1 MESFKKWEVRGGR
14 PLQLWRLVL
23 GLAVLLLA
31 GRAAGNAIAAELEP
45 VSFLKDVR
53 PVLAQRCFRCHSE
66 SLHQEGN
73 LKLDTNEGLLKGGDS
88 GAVVLPGD
96 SKQSLLVSMV
106 RHENDR
112 KMPPEGDKLSDEQ
125 IGKIAKWIDE
135 GAKLPTAEELARP
148 SHWSFLSPM
157 RSTIDA
163 SLARDG
169 NNSIDALVASEYA
182 KQGLV
187 PNGLATKHVLI
198 RRLYLDLVGIPP
210 TADEVAAFVADDR
223 PDAFERV
230 VDQLL
235 ASPMYAER
243 WARHW
248 MDVWRYSDWDGY
260 GAEVR
265 ESRPHI
271 WRWRD
276 WIVESLSADRGYD
289 QMVREMLAA
298 DEIAPLDTK
307 RLPATGFLVRNW
319 YKFNRNQ
326 WLDSTVEHTGKAFLG
341 LTFNC
346 CRCHNHMY
354 DPLTQKEYYQL
365 RAFFEPHEIR
375 TDRVPGEAN
384 VDKDGLVRVYDAKL
398 DAPTYLFVRGNEK
411 EPLTTEA
418 LLPSVPKVLAF
429 DAVAAKDIAIPLE
442 GQYPSRKEFV
452 VAETLAAAK
461 NVVVTAE
468 RVVVDAKTKLD
479 AAKAAPVTDA
489 AAHAEAVL
497 VAEQQLQLV
506 EKSLLVARASEAD
519 VIARQAADAATF
531 AIPAI
536 AAEEVKRL
544 AMEAV
549 AKERQTALQKAE
561 YAVLDAEQKAANAQK
576 KLKPGDMASEKLVE
590 QTTADLNKA
599 KEGLTAAQQAAAQ
612 PGEAYTKFGEVFPKT
627 STGRR
632 TALAEWIVDKRNP
645 LTARVAVN
653 HLWLRHFG
661 APLVPSVFD
670 LGMNGKAPKN
680 PQLLD
685 QLAVELM
692 DGGWEMKRMH
702 RQMVN
707 SKTYQLSSQVD
718 ETSAANRK
726 VDPDN
731 QFFWRGNTR
740 RMEAE
745 AVRDSLLA
753 MAGGLDLRMG
763 GSDLDPNEWLTRNRR
778 SLYFRNTKEK
788 KVTFLALFDSPNV
801 AECYRRSES
810 IAPQQALALVNSP
823 LALTK
828 GREIAKQLLAE
839 HFAGREM
846 PASIAEGEY
855 ESLIQKAY
863 LRILSR
869 PAKAEE
875 LNLCKEF
882 CIAQAKQFQEP
893 TKLTAIASGPAAS
906 LAPATR
912 ADLRAFENVVHVLLN
927 HNDFVTIR

>member
-23 GLAVLLLA
+23 GLAVLVLA
-31 GRAAGNAIAAELEP
+31 GGATGNAVAAELEP

-88 GAVVLPGD
+88 GAVVVPGD

-112 KMPPEGDKLSDEQ
+112 KMPPEGEKLSDEQ
-125 IGKIAKWIDE
+125 IGKIAKWIDD
-135 GAKLPTAEELARP
+135 GAKLPTAAELARP

-169 NNSIDALVASEYA
+169 NNAIDALVASEYA

-187 PNGLATKHVLI
+187 PIGMATKHVLI

-210 TADEVAAFVADDR
+210 TTDEVEAFVADDR

-289 QMVREMLAA
+289 QMIREMLAA

-307 RLPATGFLVRNW
+307 TLPATGFLVRNW

-384 VDKDGLVRVYDAKL
+384 VDKDGLVRV
-398 DAPTYLFVRGNEK
+398 
-411 EPLTTEA
+411 
-418 LLPSVPKVLAF
+418 
-429 DAVAAKDIAIPLE
+429 
-442 GQYPSRKEFV
+442 
-452 VAETLAAAK
+452 
-461 NVVVTAE
+461 
-468 RVVVDAKTKLD
+468 
-479 AAKAAPVTDA
+479 
-489 AAHAEAVL
+489 
-497 VAEQQLQLV
+497 
-506 EKSLLVARASEAD
+506 
-519 VIARQAADAATF
+519 
-531 AIPAI
+531 
-536 AAEEVKRL
+536 
-544 AMEAV
+544 
-549 AKERQTALQKAE
+549 
-561 YAVLDAEQKAANAQK
+561 
-576 KLKPGDMASEKLVE
+576 
-590 QTTADLNKA
+590 
-599 KEGLTAAQQAAAQ
+599 
-612 PGEAYTKFGEVFPKT
+612 
-627 STGRR
+627 
-632 TALAEWIVDKRNP
+632 
-645 LTARVAVN
+645 
-653 HLWLRHFG
+653 
-661 APLVPSVFD
+661 
-670 LGMNGKAPKN
+670 
-680 PQLLD
+680 
-685 QLAVELM
+685 
-692 DGGWEMKRMH
+692 
-702 RQMVN
+702 
-707 SKTYQLSSQVD
+707 
-718 ETSAANRK
+718 
-726 VDPDN
+726 
-731 QFFWRGNTR
+731 
-740 RMEAE
+740 
-745 AVRDSLLA
+745 
-753 MAGGLDLRMG
+753 
-763 GSDLDPNEWLTRNRR
+763 
-778 SLYFRNTKEK
+778 
-788 KVTFLALFDSPNV
+788 
-801 AECYRRSES
+801 
-810 IAPQQALALVNSP
+810 
-823 LALTK
+823 
-828 GREIAKQLLAE
+828 
-839 HFAGREM
+839 
-846 PASIAEGEY
+846 
-855 ESLIQKAY
+855 
-863 LRILSR
+863 
-869 PAKAEE
+869 
-875 LNLCKEF
+875 
-882 CIAQAKQFQEP
+882 
-893 TKLTAIASGPAAS
+893 
-906 LAPATR
+906 
-912 ADLRAFENVVHVLLN
+912 
-927 HNDFVTIR
+927 

>member
-1 MESFKKWEVRGGR
+1 MESFKNWEVRGGR
-14 PLQLWRLVL
+14 PLKLWGL
-23 GLAVLLLA
+23 GLAVMVVTAVFRIA
-31 GRAAGNAIAAELEP
+31 GVASAAELEP
-45 VSFLKDVR
+45 ISFLKDVR

-73 LKLDTNEGLLKGGDS
+73 LKLDSNEGLLKGGDS
-88 GAVVLPGD
+88 GAVVVPGD

-148 SHWSFLSPM
+148 SHWSFLPPS
-157 RSTIDA
+157 RSTIDS
-163 SLARDG
+163 SLVADG

-187 PNGLATKHVLI
+187 PNGPASKHVLI

-210 TADEVAAFVADDR
+210 TSEEMEAFVVDDR
-223 PDAFERV
+223 PDAYECV

-235 ASPMYAER
+235 ASSMYAER

-307 RLPATGFLVRNW
+307 TLPATGFLVRNW

-418 LLPSVPKVLAF
+418 LLPSVPKILAF
-429 DAVAAKDIAIPLE
+429 DAVTAKDVAVPLQGE
-442 GQYPSRKEFV
+442 YPSRKDFII
-452 VAETLAAAK
+452 AEIRAAA
-461 NVVVTAE
+461 NTAVITAE
-468 RVVVDAKTKLD
+468 KVVSDAKAKLE
-479 AAKAAPVTDA
+479 AAKAAPTTDA
-489 AAHAEAVL
+489 AMHAEAVNI
-497 VAEQQLQLV
+497 AEQQLQLV
-506 EKSLLVARASEAD
+506 EKSLLIAKASEAD
-519 VIARQAADAATF
+519 VIARLVADEAAF
-531 AIPAI
+531 AMPPI
-536 AAEEVKRL
+536 AAEETKRL
-544 AMEAV
+544 ALDAV

-561 YAVLDAEQKAANAQK
+561 HAVLDTEQKAANAQR

-599 KEGLTAAQQAAAQ
+599 KEGLVAAQQAATQ
-612 PGEAYTKFGEVFPKT
+612 PGEAYTKFGEVFPKK

-632 TALAEWIVDKRNP
+632 TALANWIVDKRNP

-661 APLVPSVFD
+661 APLVSSVFD
-670 LGMNGKAPKN
+670 LGMNGKTPKN

-685 QLAVELM
+685 QLAVDLM

-707 SKTYQLSSQVD
+707 SRTYRLSSQVD
-718 ETSAANRK
+718 GTSAANKK

-731 QFFWRGNTR
+731 QYFWRGNTR

-745 AVRDSLLA
+745 AVRDSLMA
-753 MAGGLDLRMG
+753 MAGGLDLRLG
-763 GSDLDPNEWLTRNRR
+763 GADIDPNEWLTRNRR

-828 GREIAKQLLAE
+828 GREIAKQLLTE
-839 HFAGREM
+839 HFAGKEI
-846 PASIAEGEY
+846 PAVIAEGEY
-855 ESLIQKAY
+855 DSLIQKAY
-863 LRILSR
+863 VRILTR

-875 LNLCKEF
+875 LKLCREF
-882 CIAQAKQFQEP
+882 WAVQAKQFQEP
-893 TKLTAIASGPAAS
+893 AKLTAIASGPAAS
-906 LAPATR
+906 VAPATR